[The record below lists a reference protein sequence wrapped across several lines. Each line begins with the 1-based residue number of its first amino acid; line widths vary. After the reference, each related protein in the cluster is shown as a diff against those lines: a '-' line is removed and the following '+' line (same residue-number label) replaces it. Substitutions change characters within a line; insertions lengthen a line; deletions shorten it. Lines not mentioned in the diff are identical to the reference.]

1 MNYCLRGRL
10 APIIAVLCACHGTAA
25 GQTVVPE
32 PSEFR
37 FSGFGTLG
45 VAHVD
50 APEGWAYKRDST
62 QADHAGRTRA
72 DLDTRLGL
80 QLNYTPIRS
89 FELVA
94 QVVATKRNAAASG
107 GDAVEW
113 AFAAWRPD
121 PDWTVRGGRVN
132 LDAFLLSDYR
142 NVGFAYPFVRP
153 PVDFYA
159 QLPTSV
165 DGADVTRDWNIDGTQ
180 WRAKVFAGRA
190 FTFADAASRLE
201 LQPSY
206 GAMASREA
214 NGLLLRAS
222 AIRTR
227 FNNEIFTAQPLLA
240 ALAPLTQLP
249 LPEVSA
255 QATELLGRLSVQ
267 GSSLTYLSLGT
278 RYERHAWLASAE
290 YTRVTGH
297 PTVAYSS
304 GYASLGRRFGALTAF
319 STLSRVR
326 SENSAV
332 TAPDWDGALAPV
344 LGPALGQQAQFVA
357 DSAATAINR
366 FRISQGTF
374 SLGARYDL
382 NARCAL
388 IFQWDRIRVDPNGSR
403 LWGGDRGLNAAQS
416 RVASLVVDFVF

>member
-1 MNYCLRGRL
+1 MNHRLRDCF
-10 APIIAVLCACHGTAA
+10 APLFAALCACHGMASA
-25 GQTVVPE
+25 QNVVPE

-45 VAHVD
+45 VAHVE
-50 APEGWAYKRDST
+50 APGGWAYKRDST
-62 QADHAGRTRA
+62 QADHVAKTRV

-80 QLNYTPIRS
+80 QLNYTPVHTL
-89 FELVA
+89 ELVA
-94 QVVATKRNAAASG
+94 QVVATRRSAAAPG
-107 GDAVEW
+107 GDTVEW

-159 QLPTSV
+159 QLPTSL
-165 DGADVTRDWNIDGTQ
+165 DGADVTRDWNIDGAQ
-180 WRAKVFAGRA
+180 WRVKVFAGRA

-201 LQPSY
+201 LQPTY

-214 NGLLLRAS
+214 DGLLIRAS

-227 FNNEIFTAQPLLA
+227 FADQISTAQPLLA

-249 LPEVSA
+249 LPGVSA
-255 QATELLGRLSVQ
+255 QATDIVGRLAIQ
-267 GSSLTYLSLGT
+267 DSSLTYLSLGT
-278 RYERHAWLASAE
+278 RYERREWLASAE

-332 TAPDWDGALAPV
+332 SAPEWGAAIAPV
-344 LGPALGQQAQFVA
+344 LGPALGQQAQFLA
-357 DSAATAINR
+357 DSAAMAING
-366 FRISQGTF
+366 FRISQSTWSVG
-374 SLGARYDL
+374 GRYDL
-382 NARCAL
+382 NARRAL
-388 IFQWDRIRVDPNGSR
+388 KFQWDHIRVEPNGSR
-403 LWGGDRGLNAAQS
+403 LWGGDRGLNAAQA